1 MYIHETQLRVRYGET
16 DQMGYLYYGNYALY
30 YEVGRT
36 ESLRSLGFSY
46 KGLEE
51 IGIML
56 PVVHL
61 QSEYFRPAFYDD
73 LVTIRT
79 RLEQLQEK
87 SEITFVSELFNEKGK
102 LLNRGRVTLVFYDKA
117 QKKKTLMPQSLYDA
131 LAPYYQEKSSFM

>member
-1 MYIHETQLRVRYGET
+1 MYTHETQVRVRYGET

-56 PVVHL
+56 PVVKME
-61 QSEYFRPAFYDD
+61 SEYCRPAFYDD
-73 LVTIRT
+73 LITIKT
-79 RLEQLQEK
+79 SLQQLPEK
-87 SEITFVSELFNEKGK
+87 AEITFVSELFNEKGK
-102 LLNRGRVTLVFYDKA
+102 LLNRGTVTLVFYDN
-117 QKKKTLMPQSLYDA
+117 QTKKKTLMPRSLHEA
-131 LAPYYQEKSSFM
+131 LAPYYQ

>member
-1 MYIHETQLRVRYGET
+1 MYTHETQVRVRYGET

-56 PVVHL
+56 PVVKME
-61 QSEYFRPAFYDD
+61 SEYFRPAFYDD
-73 LVTIRT
+73 LITIKT
-79 RLEQLQEK
+79 SLKQLPEK
-87 SEITFVSELFNEKGK
+87 AEITFVSELFNEKGK
-102 LLNRGRVTLVFYDKA
+102 LLNRGTVTLVFYNSAD
-117 QKKKTLMPQSLYDA
+117 KKKTLMPADLYTA
-131 LAPYYQEKSSFM
+131 LASYYP